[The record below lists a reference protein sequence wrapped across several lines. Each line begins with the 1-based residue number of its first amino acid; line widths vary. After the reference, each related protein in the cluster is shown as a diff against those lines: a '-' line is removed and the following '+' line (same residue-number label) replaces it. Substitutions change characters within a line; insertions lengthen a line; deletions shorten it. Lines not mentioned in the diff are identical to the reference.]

1 MCIICKQEQER
12 LMATCC
18 GGMVCEPCIDKCDE
32 MGLAKCV
39 WCRQDVWDQG
49 FIDIP
54 HAYNVYHKV

>member
-1 MCIICKQEQER
+1 
-12 LMATCC
+12 MATCC